1 MHELSLPLEVWR
13 LAGEVL
19 ERESGVAARE
29 VGILSPNDGAIS
41 YGQTAIV
48 DLWGIKQPTRLDI
61 VDQPVAAGDYILN
74 HLGFPLPRIC

>member
-29 VGILSPNDGAIS
+29 VGILSLNDGAIS

-48 DLWGIKQPTRLDI
+48 DLWGIKPPTRLDI